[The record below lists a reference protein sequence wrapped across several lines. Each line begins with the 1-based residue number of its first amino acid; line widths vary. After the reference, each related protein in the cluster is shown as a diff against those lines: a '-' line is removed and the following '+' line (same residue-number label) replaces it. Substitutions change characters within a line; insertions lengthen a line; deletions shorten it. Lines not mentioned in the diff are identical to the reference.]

1 MGYLCHNIQI
11 IKYVFFAVSKST
23 AYAIVHPKYHSSE
36 GERVYR
42 AQAILKLT
50 FDLIFYSCTTFAAF
64 FLFKDKYWF
73 PKQLGGAG
81 SADEIFREY
90 PDYPSDSDPFIL
102 ETYYMV
108 QLGVYA
114 FKIIESFAIRRKTYR
129 KVYEFLLHHFI
140 AETLIVFSVMS
151 NLLPVGIVIL
161 FLHDCCDMTADMVRI
176 YVETKFRKTS
186 ISVLLFI
193 LGAGNWF
200 YMRLVVF
207 PLYPLKALYD
217 NIPGPENICY
227 KIWFEHIFLV
237 ILSCILIVMHVYWW
251 IYIMKGGL
259 SMIFGKG
266 ITNPHDKGTSKVKE
280 T

>member
-1 MGYLCHNIQI
+1 M
-11 IKYVFFAVSKST
+11 SKST
-23 AYAIVHPKYHSSE
+23 AYAIVHPKYHVND
-36 GERVYR
+36 GERLYR

-64 FLFKDKYWF
+64 LLFKDKYWF

-200 YMRLVVF
+200 YMRLIVF

-217 NIPGPENICY
+217 NIPGP
-227 KIWFEHIFLV
+227 
-237 ILSCILIVMHVYWW
+237 
-251 IYIMKGGL
+251 
-259 SMIFGKG
+259 
-266 ITNPHDKGTSKVKE
+266 
-280 T
+280 